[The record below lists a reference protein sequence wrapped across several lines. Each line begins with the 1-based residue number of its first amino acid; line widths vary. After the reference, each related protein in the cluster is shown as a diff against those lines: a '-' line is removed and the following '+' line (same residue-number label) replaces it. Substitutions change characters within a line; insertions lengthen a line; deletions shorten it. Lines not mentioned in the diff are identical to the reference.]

1 MQIPNDSGMA
11 LISLIPIDSNKEINS
26 DRVGKFIMESA
37 RYSYAAGFAVNL
49 FATFGKS
56 PFK

>member
-1 MQIPNDSGMA
+1 MQIPSDRGMA

-26 DRVGKFIMESA
+26 DRVGKFITESA
-37 RYSYAAGFAVNL
+37 KYSYAAGFGVNL
-49 FATFGKS
+49 LAIFGKS